1 MGASRRARTL
11 EGELVGSAG
20 GSRLSAEG
28 AEWCHASGA
37 SASHILPIREKH
49 L

>member
-1 MGASRRARTL
+1 MAL

-20 GSRLSAEG
+20 GSCPSAEG
-28 AEWCHASGA
+28 AEWCHVCGA
-37 SASHILPIREKH
+37 SASHVLLIRKEH